1 MRDFTIL
8 SPGKKI
14 LNIRKDFKIK
24 QEDITGGD
32 ITRNLIS
39 IIENDKANLTPQVAK
54 ILAFNINEICKA
66 RNLDFSVTEEYLLES
81 VVDQAKKVADDYIK
95 YIKGI
100 ASGST
105 AILEDVLPEIDIFL
119 KTYETEEKK
128 AEIYT
133 LIATRYEEAK
143 LYQNAYMYN
152 LRAYESSLD
161 NKVTS
166 DILLKLAFC
175 AKNLLKYDEAIKFY
189 DTANSLNSNI
199 KTYHQY
205 EFYYNRA
212 FCYSKQKKYDQA
224 LKLLEEFNPNL
235 NEFTNES
242 TQKYLEYLL
251 LKGECLKETKSFNK
265 AVNIYKSML
274 KNISK
279 EDLNNRLI
287 VYLNLCALYENLD
300 DYSNLRKNSSKAL
313 DIINSTEFKFN
324 DDEAYIYYVI
334 GHTLKKLED
343 LSKAE
348 EYLFKS
354 LDLMKAYNGK
364 EFQDLSYNIFMDAID
379 IFKSHKDTEKMDYLK
394 NEFFEMMSLG
404 IFDKYSPLILKFI
417 QYYNN
422 IADYEGVNNLLSY
435 CLNS

>member
-54 ILAFNINEICKA
+54 ILAYNINEICKL
-66 RNLDFSVTEEYLLES
+66 RNIDFSVTEEYLLES
-81 VVDQAKKVADDYIK
+81 VVDQAKKVSDDYIK
-95 YIKGI
+95 YIKEI
-100 ASGST
+100 PSG
-105 AILEDVLPEIDIFL
+105 AIVVLEDILPEIDIFL

-133 LIATRYEEAK
+133 LIATKYEESK

-161 NKVTS
+161 NKITS

-189 DTANSLNSNI
+189 DTANSLNPNI
-199 KTYHQY
+199 ITQYKY

-212 FCYSKQKKYDQA
+212 FCYSKQRKYDLA
-224 LKLLEEFNPNL
+224 LKLLDEFNPNL
-235 NEFTNES
+235 NDLINES
-242 TQKYLEYLL
+242 IQKYLDYLL
-251 LKGECLKETKSFNK
+251 LKGCCLKETNSFNK
-265 AVNIYKSML
+265 AINIYKTML
-274 KNISK
+274 KNINK
-279 EDLNNRLI
+279 EDFNNKLV

-313 DIINSTEFKFN
+313 DIVNSPEFKFN
-324 DDEAYIYYVI
+324 EDEPYIYYSI

-348 EYLFKS
+348 EHLFKAIEF
-354 LDLMKAYNGK
+354 MKKYNDK
-364 EFQDLSYNIFMDAID
+364 VYHELSYSIFIDAID
-379 IFKSHKDTEKMDYLK
+379 IFKCHKDTEKMDYLK

-404 IFDKYSPLILKFI
+404 IFDRYSPLILKFI
-417 QYYNN
+417 QYYNS
-422 IADYEGVNNLLSY
+422 IEDYDGVNNLLSY
-435 CLNS
+435 CLNI